1 MHINSIESIRFREA
15 ELPAGRDRH
24 FTKRVCLGVCTQ
36 YFLPYWCCY
45 SVLSTRAVTAY
56 RKWAL
61 SLCITPNTILFR
73 GMYLQSRFLYWAAY
87 RRQLGY
93 PSCEVFEK
101 LSLLQGRQGDT
112 CVWVFLPIAART
124 CFRIFCLFVFY
135 FCQIHEMFN
144 CWLNKMT
151 NFCNG
156 LFNFGHGQIL

>member
-1 MHINSIESIRFREA
+1 MQRNFLQGGLVILPRGCVLVFARNIFCRTDAAILCYQREQW
-15 ELPAGRDRH
+15 LHNVNGL
-24 FTKRVCLGVCTQ
+24 F
-36 YFLPYWCCY
+36 PY
-45 SVLSTRAVTAY
+45 A
-56 RKWAL
+56 
-61 SLCITPNTILFR
+61 SLLILFSFAACTYSP
-73 GMYLQSRFLYWAAY
+73 GFLYWAAY

-124 CFRIFCLFVFY
+124 CFRIFCLLVFY

-144 CWLNKMT
+144 CLLNKMT

>member
-1 MHINSIESIRFREA
+1 MKRNFLEGGLVILPRGCVLVFARNIFCRTDAAILCYQREQW
-15 ELPAGRDRH
+15 LHNVNGL
-24 FTKRVCLGVCTQ
+24 F
-36 YFLPYWCCY
+36 PY
-45 SVLSTRAVTAY
+45 A
-56 RKWAL
+56 
-61 SLCITPNTILFR
+61 SLLILFSFAACTYSP
-73 GMYLQSRFLYWAAY
+73 GFLYWAAY

-144 CWLNKMT
+144 CLLNKMT

>member
-1 MHINSIESIRFREA
+1 MQRNFLERGLVI
-15 ELPAGRDRH
+15 LPRGCVLVFARNIFCPTDAAILCYQPEQWLHNVNGL
-24 FTKRVCLGVCTQ
+24 F
-36 YFLPYWCCY
+36 PY
-45 SVLSTRAVTAY
+45 A
-56 RKWAL
+56 
-61 SLCITPNTILFR
+61 SLLILFSFAACTYSP
-73 GMYLQSRFLYWAAY
+73 GFLYWAAY

-144 CWLNKMT
+144 CLLNKMT

>member
-1 MHINSIESIRFREA
+1 MKRNFLEGGLVILPRGCVLVFARNIFCRTDAAILCYQREQW
-15 ELPAGRDRH
+15 LHNVNGL
-24 FTKRVCLGVCTQ
+24 F
-36 YFLPYWCCY
+36 PY
-45 SVLSTRAVTAY
+45 A
-56 RKWAL
+56 
-61 SLCITPNTILFR
+61 SLLILFSFVACTYSP
-73 GMYLQSRFLYWAAY
+73 GFLYWAAY

-101 LSLLQGRQGDT
+101 LSLLQGRQGDS

-144 CWLNKMT
+144 CLLNKMT

>member
-1 MHINSIESIRFREA
+1 MKRNFLEGGLVI
-15 ELPAGRDRH
+15 LPRGCVLVFARNIFCRTDAAILCYQPEQWLHNVNGL
-24 FTKRVCLGVCTQ
+24 F
-36 YFLPYWCCY
+36 PYA
-45 SVLSTRAVTAY
+45 SPL
-56 RKWAL
+56 
-61 SLCITPNTILFR
+61 ILFSFAACTYNP
-73 GMYLQSRFLYWAAY
+73 GFLYWAAY

-144 CWLNKMT
+144 CLLNKMT

>member
-1 MHINSIESIRFREA
+1 MQRNFLEGGLVI
-15 ELPAGRDRH
+15 LPRGCVLVFARNIFCRTDAAILCYQLEQWLHNVNGL
-24 FTKRVCLGVCTQ
+24 F
-36 YFLPYWCCY
+36 PY
-45 SVLSTRAVTAY
+45 A
-56 RKWAL
+56 
-61 SLCITPNTILFR
+61 SLLILF
-73 GMYLQSRFLYWAAY
+73 SFAACIFSPSFHYWAAY

-112 CVWVFLPIAART
+112 CVWVFLPIPART

-144 CWLNKMT
+144 CLLNKMT

>member
-1 MHINSIESIRFREA
+1 MQRNFLEGGLVILPSGCVLVFARNIFCRTDAAILCYQREQW
-15 ELPAGRDRH
+15 LNNVNGL
-24 FTKRVCLGVCTQ
+24 F
-36 YFLPYWCCY
+36 PY
-45 SVLSTRAVTAY
+45 A
-56 RKWAL
+56 
-61 SLCITPNTILFR
+61 SLLILFSFAACIFSP
-73 GMYLQSRFLYWAAY
+73 GFHYWAAY

-144 CWLNKMT
+144 CLLNKMT

>member
-1 MHINSIESIRFREA
+1 MKRNFLEGGLVI
-15 ELPAGRDRH
+15 LPRGCVLVFARNIFCRTDAAILCYQPEQWLHNVNGL
-24 FTKRVCLGVCTQ
+24 F
-36 YFLPYWCCY
+36 PY
-45 SVLSTRAVTAY
+45 A
-56 RKWAL
+56 
-61 SLCITPNTILFR
+61 SLLILFSFAACTYSP
-73 GMYLQSRFLYWAAY
+73 GFLYWAAY
-87 RRQLGY
+87 KRQLGY

-144 CWLNKMT
+144 CLLNKMT

>member
-1 MHINSIESIRFREA
+1 MKRNFLEGGLVILPRGCVLVFARNIFCRTDAAILCYQREQW
-15 ELPAGRDRH
+15 LHNVNGL
-24 FTKRVCLGVCTQ
+24 F
-36 YFLPYWCCY
+36 PY
-45 SVLSTRAVTAY
+45 A
-56 RKWAL
+56 
-61 SLCITPNTILFR
+61 SLLILFSFAACTYSP
-73 GMYLQSRFLYWAAY
+73 GFLYWAAY
-87 RRQLGY
+87 KRQLGY

-144 CWLNKMT
+144 CLLNKMT

>member
-1 MHINSIESIRFREA
+1 MQRNFLQGGLVILPRGCVLVFARNIFCRTDAAILCYQREQWLHNVNGLFPYASLLILSSFAACIYSPGFR
-15 ELPAGRDRH
+15 
-24 FTKRVCLGVCTQ
+24 
-36 YFLPYWCCY
+36 
-45 SVLSTRAVTAY
+45 
-56 RKWAL
+56 
-61 SLCITPNTILFR
+61 
-73 GMYLQSRFLYWAAY
+73 YWAAY

-144 CWLNKMT
+144 CLLNKMT

>member
-1 MHINSIESIRFREA
+1 MKRNFLEGGLVI
-15 ELPAGRDRH
+15 LPRGCVLVFARNIFCRTDAAILCYQPEQWLHNVNGL
-24 FTKRVCLGVCTQ
+24 F
-36 YFLPYWCCY
+36 PY
-45 SVLSTRAVTAY
+45 A
-56 RKWAL
+56 
-61 SLCITPNTILFR
+61 SLLILFSFAACIFSP
-73 GMYLQSRFLYWAAY
+73 GFLYWAAY

-124 CFRIFCLFVFY
+124 CFRIFCLFAFY

-144 CWLNKMT
+144 CLLNKMT

>member
-1 MHINSIESIRFREA
+1 MKRNFLEGGLVILPRGCVLVFARNIFFRTDAAILCYQREQW
-15 ELPAGRDRH
+15 LHNVNGL
-24 FTKRVCLGVCTQ
+24 F
-36 YFLPYWCCY
+36 PY
-45 SVLSTRAVTAY
+45 A
-56 RKWAL
+56 
-61 SLCITPNTILFR
+61 SLLILFSFAACTYSP
-73 GMYLQSRFLYWAAY
+73 GFLYWAAY

-101 LSLLQGRQGDT
+101 LSLLQGRQGDS

-144 CWLNKMT
+144 CLLNKMT

>member
-1 MHINSIESIRFREA
+1 MQRNFLEGGLVILPRGCVLVFARNIFCRTDAAILCYQREQW
-15 ELPAGRDRH
+15 LHNVNGL
-24 FTKRVCLGVCTQ
+24 F
-36 YFLPYWCCY
+36 PY
-45 SVLSTRAVTAY
+45 A
-56 RKWAL
+56 
-61 SLCITPNTILFR
+61 SLLILFSFAACTYSS
-73 GMYLQSRFLYWAAY
+73 GFLYWAAY
-87 RRQLGY
+87 KRQLGY

-124 CFRIFCLFVFY
+124 CFRIFCLFAFY

-144 CWLNKMT
+144 CLLNKMT

>member
-1 MHINSIESIRFREA
+1 MKRNFLEGGLVILPRGCVLVFARNIFFRTDAAILCYQREQW
-15 ELPAGRDRH
+15 LHNVNGL
-24 FTKRVCLGVCTQ
+24 F
-36 YFLPYWCCY
+36 PY
-45 SVLSTRAVTAY
+45 A
-56 RKWAL
+56 
-61 SLCITPNTILFR
+61 SLLILFSFAACTYSP
-73 GMYLQSRFLYWAAY
+73 GFLYWAAY

-144 CWLNKMT
+144 CLLNKMT

>member
-1 MHINSIESIRFREA
+1 MQRNFLEGGLVI
-15 ELPAGRDRH
+15 LPRGCVLVFARNIFCRTDAAILCYQPEQWLHNVNGL
-24 FTKRVCLGVCTQ
+24 F
-36 YFLPYWCCY
+36 PY
-45 SVLSTRAVTAY
+45 A
-56 RKWAL
+56 
-61 SLCITPNTILFR
+61 SLLILFSFAACS
-73 GMYLQSRFLYWAAY
+73 YSPSFLYWAAY

-144 CWLNKMT
+144 YLLNKMT

>member
-1 MHINSIESIRFREA
+1 MQRNFLERGLVILPRGCVLVFARNIFCRTDAAILCYQREQW
-15 ELPAGRDRH
+15 LHNVNGL
-24 FTKRVCLGVCTQ
+24 F
-36 YFLPYWCCY
+36 PY
-45 SVLSTRAVTAY
+45 A
-56 RKWAL
+56 
-61 SLCITPNTILFR
+61 SLLILFSFAACTYSP
-73 GMYLQSRFLYWAAY
+73 GFLYWAAY

-124 CFRIFCLFVFY
+124 CFRIFCLFAFY

-144 CWLNKMT
+144 CLLNKMT

>member
-1 MHINSIESIRFREA
+1 MQRNFLEGGLVI
-15 ELPAGRDRH
+15 LPRGCVLVFARNIFCRTDAAILCYQPEQWLHNVNGL
-24 FTKRVCLGVCTQ
+24 F
-36 YFLPYWCCY
+36 PY
-45 SVLSTRAVTAY
+45 A
-56 RKWAL
+56 
-61 SLCITPNTILFR
+61 SLLILFSFAACIFSP
-73 GMYLQSRFLYWAAY
+73 GFLYWAAY

-144 CWLNKMT
+144 CLLNKMT

>member
-1 MHINSIESIRFREA
+1 MKRNFLEGGLVI
-15 ELPAGRDRH
+15 LPRGCVLVFARNIFCRSDAAILCYQLEQWLHNVNGL
-24 FTKRVCLGVCTQ
+24 F
-36 YFLPYWCCY
+36 PY
-45 SVLSTRAVTAY
+45 A
-56 RKWAL
+56 
-61 SLCITPNTILFR
+61 SLLILFSFAACSYSP
-73 GMYLQSRFLYWAAY
+73 GFLYWAAC

-144 CWLNKMT
+144 CLLNKMT

>member
-1 MHINSIESIRFREA
+1 MKRNFLEGGLVILPRGCVLVFARNIFFRTDAAILCYQREQWLHNVNGLFPYA
-15 ELPAGRDRH
+15 SLLILVSFAA
-24 FTKRVCLGVCTQ
+24 CT
-36 YFLPYWCCY
+36 Y
-45 SVLSTRAVTAY
+45 S
-56 RKWAL
+56 
-61 SLCITPNTILFR
+61 P
-73 GMYLQSRFLYWAAY
+73 GFLYWAAY

-144 CWLNKMT
+144 CLLNKT